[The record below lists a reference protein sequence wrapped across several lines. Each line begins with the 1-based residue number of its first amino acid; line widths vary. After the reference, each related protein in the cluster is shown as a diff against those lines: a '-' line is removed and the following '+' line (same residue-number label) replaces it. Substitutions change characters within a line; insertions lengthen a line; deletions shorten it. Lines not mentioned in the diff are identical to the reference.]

1 MSHCFEIC
9 HYQQNMPQH
18 YYLLDTLVNKYND
31 RVWLN
36 NDVGTMNDVGMVV
49 VVQTELLWRFTL
61 MTSHSVLPKKLKI
74 DNILSVT
81 SKILAANVDRFES
94 N

>member
-1 MSHCFEIC
+1 
-9 HYQQNMPQH
+9 
-18 YYLLDTLVNKYND
+18 
-31 RVWLN
+31 
-36 NDVGTMNDVGMVV
+36 MNDVGMVV

-61 MTSHSVLPKKLKI
+61 LTSHSVLPNKLKI

-81 SKILAANVDRFES
+81 SKILAANVSRFES

>member
-1 MSHCFEIC
+1 
-9 HYQQNMPQH
+9 MPQH